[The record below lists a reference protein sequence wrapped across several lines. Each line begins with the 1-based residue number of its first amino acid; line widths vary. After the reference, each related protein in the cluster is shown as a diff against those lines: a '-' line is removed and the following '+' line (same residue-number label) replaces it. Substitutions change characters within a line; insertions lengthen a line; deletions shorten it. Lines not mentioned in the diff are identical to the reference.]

1 MWIAKLIVCALYD
14 LLDFTVGRIL
24 FPVPFLGELVGCV
37 VCCAM
42 FGKEGVL
49 YGLEGIDLTEQIDG
63 FIPTATII
71 AIKNKPVE

>member
-1 MWIAKLIVCALYD
+1 MWIVKLIVCALYD
-14 LLDFTVGRIL
+14 LMDFTVGRIL
-24 FPVPFLGELVGCV
+24 FPVPFLGELVGCA

-71 AIKNKPVE
+71 AIKNKPSG